1 MRCQCDGEF
10 EKAEDSVADLEV
22 DLMVLGAGSGGVRA
36 ARLAAQCGATVAV
49 AEMAATGGTCVN
61 VGCIPKKLYSIA
73 AHYAEAFEEAPGF
86 GWPASNYRL
95 DWSLLKSRR
104 AAEIARLNRVYE
116 SLLEGSGV
124 ALLRG
129 RARMLS
135 ATEIEIAS
143 ADDGSTTIV
152 KAQHVL
158 VATGGHP
165 IHLAIPGSDRAVV
178 SDQMFDLAAFPQRLT
193 VVGGGYIACEMAS
206 IFHGL
211 GAQVTQ
217 LIRGETLL
225 RGFDADIGRFLAIE
239 MQKKGVELCF
249 GRKPTAIGHSDD
261 GLFVHVDDGSMIDAD
276 TVLMAT
282 GRGPNT
288 HGLGLAEIGVDLR
301 ANGSVKVDERGASNL
316 PSIHAVGDVTDG
328 PQLTPVALA
337 QAGVVVDRLFGAG
350 SRSFDPTLIPTAVF
364 THPNVGTIGLSEEA
378 ARQLYG
384 RLRIFRSEF
393 RPLKHTLSGSD
404 ERSMM
409 KLVVDAASDKVVGL
423 HMVGA
428 EAGEIVQGFAVAMGM
443 GASKAQFDSTL
454 GIHPTMAEEL
464 VTMRTPVS
472 TD

>member
-1 MRCQCDGEF
+1 MTGAC
-10 EKAEDSVADLEV
+10 VADLEV

-36 ARLAAQCGATVAV
+36 ARLAAQRGVRVAV

-73 AHYAEAFEEAPGF
+73 AHYAEAFAEAPGF
-86 GWPASNYRL
+86 GWPPSSPVL
-95 DWSLLKSRR
+95 DWERLKVRR
-104 AAEIARLNRVYE
+104 KAEISRLNGVYE
-116 SLLEGSGV
+116 GLLEGSGV
-124 ALLRG
+124 SLLRG
-129 RARMLS
+129 RARLLS
-135 ATEIEIAS
+135 PHEVGVDS
-143 ADDGSTTIV
+143 LDDGSTITV
-152 KAQHVL
+152 KAAHVL

-165 IHLAIPGSDRAVV
+165 IHLAIPGCDHAVV
-178 SDQMFDLAAFPQRLT
+178 SDQMFDLPTFPKRLT
-193 VVGGGYIACEMAS
+193 VVGAGYIACEMAS

-211 GAQVTQ
+211 GAEVTQ
-217 LIRGETLL
+217 LIRGDSLL
-225 RGFDADIGRFLAIE
+225 RGFDADIGRFLAVE
-239 MQKKGVELCF
+239 MRKKGVDLRF
-249 GRKPTAIGHSDD
+249 GRKPAALGHSDA
-261 GLFVHVDDGSMIDAD
+261 GLHVHLDDGSMLGAD

-288 HGLGLAEIGVDLR
+288 HGLGLAEIGVEMR
-301 ANGSVKVDERGASNL
+301 PNGSVKVDARGASNL

-337 QAGVVVDRLFGAG
+337 QAGVVVDRLFGDG
-350 SRSFDPTLIPTAVF
+350 KRSFDPTLIPTAVF
-364 THPNVGTIGLSEEA
+364 THPNVGTIGLAEEA
-378 ARQLYG
+378 ARARHG
-384 RLRIFRSEF
+384 RLQIFRSEF
-393 RPLKHTLSGSD
+393 RPLKHTLSDSD

-443 GASKAQFDSTL
+443 GATKAQFDATL

-464 VTMRTPVS
+464 VTMRTPIS